1 MKQIPTIINAI
12 LAAVLVF
19 LLLSAGLPTLGAQA
33 APPSP
38 TPQPQPVCDS
48 SRTVQVSGAAV
59 VNVIPDRVL
68 IKLGVQSNAVTVS
81 AVQAINSRAMEKVIQ
96 ALRRQG
102 IQDKDIAT
110 DWYIVEPVYED
121 YEGYGSLNIIGYRI
135 NNLIA
140 ITLRDV
146 NKVSTV
152 IALALQSGAN
162 QVVSVEFYTTELR
175 KYRDQAREM
184 AMKAAAEKAAAL
196 TGTVGTQIGCV
207 LNIGEITWSYYYGG
221 GNQNLWA
228 QNVVQNAGPSGG
240 EGASADAEPV
250 SLGQISVRAEVSVM
264 FGLK

>member
-1 MKQIPTIINAI
+1 MKQISTIINAI

-19 LLLSAGLPTLGAQA
+19 LLLSAGLPTLSAQA
-33 APPSP
+33 ASPSP

-48 SRTVQVSGAAV
+48 SRTVQVSGTAV

-81 AVQAINSRAMEKVIQ
+81 SVQAINSRAMEKVIQ

-110 DWYIVEPVYED
+110 DWYIVEPVYDD
-121 YEGYGSLNIIGYRI
+121 YNSINIIGYRI

-140 ITLRDV
+140 ITLHDV
-146 NKVSTV
+146 KKVSTV

-184 AMKAAAEKAAAL
+184 AMEAAAEKAAAL
-196 TGTVGTQIGCV
+196 TGAAGAQIGCV
-207 LNIGEITWSYYYGG
+207 LNINEITWPYYYG

-240 EGASADAEPV
+240 GGASADTEPV
-250 SLGQISVRAEVSVM
+250 KPGQISVRAEVSVT